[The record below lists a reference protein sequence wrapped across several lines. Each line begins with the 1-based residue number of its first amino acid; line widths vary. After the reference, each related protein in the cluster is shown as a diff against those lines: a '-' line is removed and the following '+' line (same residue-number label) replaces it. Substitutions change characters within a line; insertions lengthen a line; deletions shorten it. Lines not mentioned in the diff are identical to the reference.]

1 MAKIIL
7 GLGNPG
13 SEYAR
18 TRHNVGFL
26 VADVLARRWGIR
38 IDERKNRCRLGQGRF
53 GSTPVVVAKPQTYMN
68 ESGNAVISLIARF
81 GAAPADLIV
90 IYDDMNLPLGQV
102 RVRASGSAGGH
113 NGMKSIIGVLG
124 TNQFPRVR
132 IGIGA
137 PKQGDAID
145 YVLGEFSAE
154 ERTAIEEAVVV
165 AADAVEAILQ
175 EGADAAANRF
185 NRKARP
191 AEVPLDE

>member
-26 VADVLARRWGIR
+26 TADVLARRWGIR
-38 IDERKNRCRLGQGRF
+38 VDERKNRSRLGQGRF
-53 GSTPVVVAKPQTYMN
+53 DGTPVVVAKPQTYMN
-68 ESGNAVISLIARF
+68 ESGNAAISLIARF

-90 IYDDMNLPLGQV
+90 ICDDMRLPLGQV
-102 RVRASGSAGGH
+102 RVRASGSHGGH
-113 NGMKSIIGVLG
+113 NGLRSIIGVVG
-124 TNQFPRVR
+124 TNEFPRVR
-132 IGIGA
+132 IGIGE
-137 PKQGDAID
+137 PQQGEWID

-154 ERTAIEEAVVV
+154 ERARIDEAVVV
-165 AADAVEAILQ
+165 AADAVEVVLQ

-185 NRKARP
+185 NRKARA